1 MNNYLLIV
9 LGFLII
15 LVGLKRVEGMKMEE
29 KKKKITALKKFM

>member
-29 KKKKITALKKFM
+29 KKKRITALKKFM

>member
-29 KKKKITALKKFM
+29 KKKKIAALKKFM